1 MLELK
6 FEDKVRVW
14 RNLRDEIE
22 THNDPLALLL
32 EFLDTLPISSRKTN
46 PFDPQTQIQPWN
58 LLENDSFTE
67 YEIAQ
72 LCAYTLQL
80 TDRFCNSKVEI
91 HISKDIENDRFMYLV
106 YLDNNTV
113 LGHGKEA
120 VKVEKLPKNIIS
132 QKVYALEPLH

>member
-14 RNLRDEIE
+14 RDLRVKMED
-22 THNDPLALLL
+22 DPCPFSLLL
-32 EFLDTLPISSRKTN
+32 DFLGSLPVSSRKTN
-46 PFDPQTQIQPWN
+46 PFDPDTQIQPWN
-58 LLENDSFTE
+58 LIGNESFTE

-80 TDRFCNSKVEI
+80 TDRFCESKVEI
-91 HISKDIENDRFMYLV
+91 HISKDIEDDRFMYLV
-106 YLDNNTV
+106 YLDNSTI
-113 LGHGKEA
+113 LGYGKEA